1 VSSELRGTWSDGWYV
16 VPHQVLFRDLDPYSH
31 VNNAVFLSYFEMG
44 RALLWFDVTGRR
56 GARDLD
62 FIVARAEVDYKQQ
75 LGLEPIEICTSIGEI
90 RNTSFDWLHEI
101 RKGSRSEVVATGR
114 VVCVLYDW
122 ARGSKKSI
130 DDDLRRKLTAC
141 SPQRS

>member
-1 VSSELRGTWSDGWYV
+1 VSSDIRGEWRGGWYV

-44 RALLWFDVTGRR
+44 RALLWFDITGKR

-62 FIVARAEVDYKQQ
+62 FILARNEIDYKQQ
-75 LGLEPIEICTSIGEI
+75 LALEPIEICTRIGAI
-90 RNTSFDWLHEI
+90 RNTSFEWLHEV
-101 RKGSRSEVVATGR
+101 RRNGGTEVAASGR

-122 ARGSKKSI
+122 ARASKKSI

-141 SPQRS
+141 TAEKS